1 VAGAMAQKFS
11 GLSHWFRSLVS
22 VQAASRGIRGKQQ
35 QQQLI
40 ANLSL
45 SFSSSCR
52 SYHSTCLLF
61 KDKPN
66 YAGEP
71 AKKKK
76 ISKEIDEGDDSE
88 PKISRK
94 NRSESDIKSLEQERK
109 ERQEKKKKHRLEQ
122 KQKTETIKK
131 KQETKKQKKPKNDSD
146 SEESDFE

>member
-1 VAGAMAQKFS
+1 MAQKFS
-11 GLSHWFRSLVS
+11 GLSHWFRSLVRFQPQGMR
-22 VQAASRGIRGKQQ
+22 VIRDQQ
-35 QQQLI
+35 QKLQLI

-45 SFSSSCR
+45 SFSSPYR
-52 SYHSTCLLF
+52 SYHSTCLLL

-76 ISKEIDEGDDSE
+76 VSKESDEGDDSE

-131 KQETKKQKKPKNDSD
+131 KQETKKQNKPKNDSD